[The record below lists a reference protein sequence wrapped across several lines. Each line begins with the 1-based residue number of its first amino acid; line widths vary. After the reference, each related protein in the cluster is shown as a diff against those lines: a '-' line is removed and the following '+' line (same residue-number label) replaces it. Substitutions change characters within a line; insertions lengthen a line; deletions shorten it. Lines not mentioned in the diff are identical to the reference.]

1 MYCES
6 KAELTR
12 VGACTFGV
20 LPTRE
25 WETDRNIFQEHLKR
39 KDFRQEVIL
48 EKIPT
53 VWTIDNHPLCNVQH
67 PKISQPFNSE
77 SILRDNG
84 LKYEFHI
91 QNITIVTRE

>member
-1 MYCES
+1 MYWEG

-12 VGACTFGV
+12 VGPCTFGV

-25 WETDRNIFQEHLKR
+25 WKNDSYIFQEHLGR
-39 KDFRQEVIL
+39 KDFRQEVVLEIIL
-48 EKIPT
+48 T
-53 VWTIDNHPLCNVQH
+53 VWPIDNHPLFNVQH

-91 QNITIVTRE
+91 QNITIETRE